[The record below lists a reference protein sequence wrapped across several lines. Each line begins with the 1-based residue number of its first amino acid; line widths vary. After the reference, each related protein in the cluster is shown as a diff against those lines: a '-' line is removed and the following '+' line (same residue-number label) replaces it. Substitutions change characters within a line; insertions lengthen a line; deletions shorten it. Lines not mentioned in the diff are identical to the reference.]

1 MRALF
6 NPKSLLSRW
15 TAGLS
20 KTKQAIVG
28 GLLGSGAGKSQVDA
42 EFMENLEASLI
53 QADLGARFTR
63 RILDELEKKS
73 VGGKLTSDEAISLLK
88 SRLLELWKDE
98 PEPKANLVEGDVNV
112 FLVVGV
118 NGVGKT
124 TSIAKLAWMLKRDG
138 YGVILAAA
146 DTFRAAA
153 IEQLERWASKASVD
167 VVRHREGGD
176 PAAVVF
182 DAISAARAR
191 GLEVVIADTA
201 GRIHTKRNLMDE
213 LTKIR
218 RVVSRE
224 VHGAPQEVFLVL
236 DATIGQNAIS
246 QAKMFHE
253 ACGVTGI
260 ILAKLDGTAKG
271 GVVVAIKEELGI
283 PIKFVG
289 LGEGIED
296 LEPFDSVK
304 FVEALL

>member
-1 MRALF
+1 MF
-6 NPKSLLSRW
+6 DPKSLVSRW

-20 KTKQAIVG
+20 KTRNAIFG
-28 GLLGSGAGKSQVDA
+28 GLLHTGAGKTAVDA
-42 EFMENLEASLI
+42 GFMEDLEASLI
-53 QADLGARFTR
+53 QADLGVRFTTR
-63 RILDELEKKS
+63 VLKELEKEVLGKR
-73 VGGKLTSDEAISLLK
+73 VGPDEVVSLLK
-88 SRLLELWKDE
+88 NRMLELWRGE
-98 PEPKANLVEGDVNV
+98 LRPGVNLTPGEVNV

-124 TSIAKLAWMLKRDG
+124 TSIAKLAWRLKQEG
-138 YGVILAAA
+138 CGVILAAA

-153 IEQLERWASKASVD
+153 IEQLGRWAEKASIELVH
-167 VVRHREGGD
+167 HREGGD

-213 LTKIR
+213 LGKIR
-218 RVVSRE
+218 RVVARE
-224 VHGAPQEVFLVL
+224 VPGGPQEVFLVL
-236 DATIGQNAIS
+236 DATIGQNAMS
-246 QAKMFHE
+246 QARMFQE

-296 LEPFDSVK
+296 LEPFDPEK